1 MSEPCPN
8 HYTKGMNSEL
18 VRERFSEIQ
27 AFRATG
33 KSWKAIA
40 SRLFGEDSD
49 EAADLLGRYF
59 RREMRRQS
67 DPDLLAASDWVK
79 AHRKEIT
86 KMLRAGESW
95 FQIGHALG
103 SPIPLATSKGLKMVA
118 GEYYRTSSG
127 SPKKVKEPTQ
137 PQSKATPLLPAPAL
151 DVSAGQSISVATE
164 QKPDA
169 LPQAQAASATE
180 QPQTPEPTE
189 LDVLRQEIAKNK
201 NPMPMLLRGE
211 KMAPEHFPKF
221 LRYAAREWAEK
232 THEVPEY
239 DPEIP
244 VDAFDE
250 ELADLQRAYKSLCSQ
265 LRNGLVPEEEIERV
279 DKHTDQ
285 VKAQIEYIKAV
296 RAYRCP
302 NPQAMFAEISTIATV
317 AMDCGVFRVCEADE
331 PGAIELRG
339 YDRPAGEYPN
349 PVYIIENYTDEE
361 AATIKDVHAKDPFER
376 GMTPKR
382 RLGEALCVRGVVSGD
397 PILDPDTYPHLNVR
411 FEGEDFISP
420 WLLPSKLLPLSL
432 LPLNLREASVGFVIP
447 LVPEEARR
455 TTLHDEPVLHHP
467 NREQIL
473 QASIERQ
480 ERLARARAM
489 EQQVRE
495 ADSAKQAELEA
506 KEREAKE
513 AEQSDKESS
522 KK

>member
-1 MSEPCPN
+1 
-8 HYTKGMNSEL
+8 MNRSDVVKEL
-18 VRERFSEIQ
+18 SEI
-27 AFRATG
+27 FVLRGRGENWT
-33 KSWKAIA
+33 AIA
-40 SRLFGEDSD
+40 SRLFGEDGD
-49 EAADLLGRYF
+49 EQVALLRTIYSKEIKK
-59 RREMRRQS
+59 RSNPELITVS
-67 DPDLLAASDWVK
+67 EWVHK
-79 AHRKEIT
+79 HQKRIT
-86 KMLRAGESW
+86 KMIEDGESW
-95 FQIGHALG
+95 FYIGHVLQCPVQIGSARGMRL
-103 SPIPLATSKGLKMVA
+103 VV
-118 GEYYRTSSG
+118 GEYQRLAERSAYKVNQPTKVQ
-127 SPKKVKEPTQ
+127 SPKAQAEDSFV
-137 PQSKATPLLPAPAL
+137 LAPATAI
-151 DVSAGQSISVATE
+151 SAGQSVSVANE

-169 LPQAQAASATE
+169 LPQTQDDSAPG
-180 QPQTPEPTE
+180 QPQAPSGLE
-189 LDVLRQEIAKNK
+189 VLREGIAKNK
-201 NPMPMLLRGE
+201 NPRPMLLPGE
-211 KMAPEHFPKF
+211 KMSPEHFPKF
-221 LRYAAREWAEK
+221 LSYAAKKWAEK

-250 ELADLQRAYKSLCSQ
+250 ELATMQRAYKSLCSQ
-265 LRNGLVPEEEIERV
+265 LRNGLVPEEEIERA
-279 DKHTDQ
+279 DKHTDELE
-285 VKAQIEYIKAV
+285 AQIEYIKAV

-302 NPQAMFAEISTIATV
+302 NPQARFAEISTIATV

-349 PVYIIENYTDEE
+349 PVYLIEDYTDEE
-361 AATIKDVHAKDPFER
+361 ATRIKDVHDKDPFER

-382 RLGEALCVRGVVSGD
+382 RLGEALCVRGVVSSE
-397 PILDPDTYPHLNVR
+397 PILDPDKYPHLDVR

-420 WLLPSKLLPLSL
+420 WLLPFVLLPLD
-432 LPLNLREASVGFVIP
+432 LRNASTGFVIP

-455 TTLHDEPVLHHP
+455 TTEKSKPVLHHP

-480 ERLARARAM
+480 ERLAKARAM

-513 AEQSDKESS
+513 AEQSDKES